1 MKLMTFIKFT
11 KDTLTS
17 LYTDDR
23 SMNLDLIFI
32 LDLTVMKLMLKFVWR
47 EIFRVQKV

>member
-1 MKLMTFIKFT
+1 MTFIKFT

-17 LYTDDR
+17 LSTDDR
-23 SMNLDLIFI
+23 SMNLDQIFI
-32 LDLTVMKLMLKFVWR
+32 LDLTVMKLMLKLVWR